1 MRFFFVYLL
10 LSLGGTLSA
19 QSKITYSGLPSTVW
33 PKLYDITYEKKGDDP
48 YANPQFSKAAK
59 ELNGKIITLPGYIF
73 PYQNNSMKS
82 DHFMFSSLPLAS
94 CFFCGVGG
102 AETAIEVIMK
112 QPFTYTNKPI
122 EIRGKLVLNTT
133 NPDQLIYVLKDAEFL
148 YEVEF

>member
-1 MRFFFVYLL
+1 MNFLILFFTLI
-10 LSLGGTLSA
+10 LSLSFA
-19 QSKITYSGLPSTVW
+19 QKNEYKGLPSTVW
-33 PKLYDITYEKKGDDP
+33 PVLYDITYEKKGDDL

-102 AETAIEVIMK
+102 PETALEVIMK

-122 EIRGKLVLNTT
+122 EIRGKLILNAT
-133 NPDQLIYVLKDAEFL
+133 NPDQLIYVLRDAEFL